1 MATPNGSIPPVSSQ
15 ENTQSWILQ
24 REQKIT
30 PDMTFAEAGRLWLE
44 SIAPVAADGS
54 RIGGYI
60 RSTTKRD
67 YERKLRSVC
76 LFFGTMRLCEIRLDH
91 LTAYQRARAEGAE
104 PFIRRRHPYDKEPR
118 PCPAKPEQVN
128 KELTHV
134 VRILKET
141 GLWGEQLK
149 DLYRELREEIPEIP
163 RALTPEEQLRWLK
176 TARSHPRWNLVYW
189 WSLLAFDTC
198 MSTNEIRGLRLGDIN
213 LQQRMVRVPVEAS
226 KNAHRHRDIE
236 IAGEDAIWA
245 LEQLVA
251 RAHRLGARDPQ
262 HYLFPFIVT
271 RSKHSFADRHM
282 TESGLKKLWEEVR
295 QASGLIWFR
304 MYDTRHTAI
313 TRLAE
318 AGVPIMV
325 IMKRAGHVSMRMTEH
340 YTHISDRTQVDEVRR
355 AQRYNGG
362 LGTQGQDGFAY
373 SQPPT
378 RYAPPPPVPVDPGAL
393 IGQMLRTLQE
403 QCGVTAEQLREILLA
418 QTSQPSPAPA
428 VPSNVI
434 GFRPR

>member
-1 MATPNGSIPPVSSQ
+1 MATISSQ
-15 ENTQSWILQ
+15 LTAVTPSWIAQ
-24 REQKIT
+24 SGQTIT
-30 PDMTFAEAGRLWLE
+30 PDMTFADAAREWLK
-44 SIAPVAADGS
+44 SVAPVAADGS

-76 LFFGTMRLCEIRLDH
+76 LFFGEMRLCDIRLDH

-104 PFIRRRHPYDKEPR
+104 PFVRLRHPYDKHPR
-118 PCPAKPEQVN
+118 PCPAKPQQVN
-128 KELTHV
+128 QELTHV
-134 VRILKET
+134 VRILKRT
-141 GLWGEQLK
+141 GLWGEHLK
-149 DLYRELREEIPEIP
+149 DLYRELREEIPQIQ
-163 RALTPEEQLRWLK
+163 RALTPEEQQRWLK
-176 TARSHPRWNLVYW
+176 TARSHTRWNLVYW
-189 WSLLAFDTC
+189 WSLLTFDTC

-236 IAGEDAIWA
+236 VAGEDAIWA

-251 RAHRLGARDPQ
+251 RANSLGACAPH

-271 RSKHSFADRHM
+271 RSKRAFADRQM
-282 TESGLKKLWEEVR
+282 TESGLKKPWEEVR
-295 QASGLIWFR
+295 QASGLVWFR

-325 IMKRAGHVSMRMTEH
+325 IMKRAGHISMRMTQH
-340 YTHISDRTQVDEVRR
+340 YTHISDKTQVEAVRK

-362 LGTQGQDGFAY
+362 LGIQGDF
-373 SQPPT
+373 SHSRPPT
-378 RYAPPPPVPVDPGAL
+378 RYAPPPPSTPVDPAGM
-393 IGQMLRTLQE
+393 IGELLRNLQDK
-403 QCGVTAEQLREILLA
+403 CGLTTEQLRDVIA
-418 QTSQPSPAPA
+418 QMSQKPCQEHTPAT
-428 VPSNVI
+428 
-434 GFRPR
+434 FRI